1 MFQTGKIADHI
12 DDLSPDVFNELTK
25 AKLAELD
32 RLREQID
39 SDLKKHGDASKIEIP
54 DHIDI
59 YNWEKFHKE
68 DLRKLI
74 LKTVSHMEEIDKQRR
89 EQFKEYEMKKKAEAS
104 NRYVQ
109 NISFVSGRS

>member
-1 MFQTGKIADHI
+1 LEGDEKFRERIKQMKEEEIKEGKIADHI
-12 DDLSPDVFNELTK
+12 DDLSPEVFDQLTK
-25 AKLAELD
+25 AKLAELE

-39 SDLKKHGDASKIEIP
+39 QDIKKHGDASKITIP

-74 LKTVSHMEEIDKQRR
+74 TKVCFIIKLL
-89 EQFKEYEMKKKAEAS
+89 
-104 NRYVQ
+104 
-109 NISFVSGRS
+109 